1 MSTRGVAGMV
11 LLATFT
17 LACSGEPDGGP
28 DTGVSVRDS
37 AGVRIVESD
46 AGRSAGWRVDTAAVF
61 TTGWAAGDPSFAWLQ
76 AGRILPDGGAVVGEF
91 TQGALYRLAA
101 DGSVAATWGRKG
113 EGPGEFQSFD
123 AIVVDG
129 DSILVSDNRLR
140 RITWL
145 SADGELLATGRLP
158 GAFVHRASSVMG
170 DGRLLLVPGDG
181 YSALLEPA
189 RQTWMFETQ
198 PILAADMARG
208 QVDTLAVL
216 EHLRRWLGARGAP
229 PGWIRVMG
237 TAGGFPGGFAWARSD
252 RPEVRW
258 YDSAG
263 ALTQIARWNEAPE
276 PFTAE
281 YRAWMVGAFEE
292 AWEATG
298 QGEANVA
305 RLRAQLDESLDRHD
319 GPLPYWYTLVG
330 DREGNVWTRRY
341 GPLVAPSSDWRVVT
355 RDGIFGGWVEL
366 PGVAAVLD
374 ITDDRILVVL
384 HDEMDVPAVALF
396 RLIKEDP

>member
-1 MSTRGVAGMV
+1 MPGYATRIAALTV
-11 LLATFT
+11 ATFT
-17 LACSGEPDGGP
+17 AACSSEAGSGP
-28 DTGVSVRDS
+28 PAGVSVRDS

-61 TTGWAAGDPSFAWLQ
+61 TTGWAAGGPSFAWPQ

-91 TQGALYRLAA
+91 TQGALYRLAP

-113 EGPGEFQSFD
+113 EGPGEFESFD

-129 DSILVSDNRLR
+129 DSILVSDVRLR

-145 SADGELLATGRLP
+145 SNSGTLLSTARLP
-158 GAFVHRASSVMG
+158 GAYTHRASSLVG
-170 DGRLLLVPGDG
+170 DGRLLLVPGGG

-189 RQTWMFETQ
+189 RQAWTFETQ
-198 PILAADMARG
+198 PILAVDIERG
-208 QVDTLAVL
+208 QVDTLVVL

-252 RPEVRW
+252 RAEVRW

-292 AWEATG
+292 VWASTG
-298 QGEANVA
+298 QGEAYVA
-305 RLRAQLDESLDRHD
+305 RLRSQMDESLDRHD
-319 GPLPYWYTLVG
+319 GPLPYWNALVV
-330 DREGNVWTRRY
+330 DREGTVWTRRY
-341 GPLVAPSSDWRVVT
+341 GPLVAPSNAWRVVT
-355 RDGIFGGWVEL
+355 HDGVFGGWVEL
-366 PGVAAVLD
+366 PGVAEVLD
-374 ITDDRILVVL
+374 ITDDRLLVVL
-384 HDEMDVPAVALF
+384 RDEMDVPAVAML
-396 RLIKEDP
+396 RLTRGG